1 MNPILYMLAGA
12 AALAVAY
19 GVFVGGRKFIT
30 AAASLTAAMA
40 GIPKLIKAIVDNS
53 EALNKFSGELEFLRT
68 AVVGGSPNF
77 GPGNPP
83 LAQPPQGPQRPI
95 PSWPGA
101 PPGFPVYT
109 PAPDAET
116 DDTEVI
122 DTTDAELVEQERLE
136 EIRGQGFE
144 AEPEGNPPG
153 VTRDV

>member
-40 GIPKLIKAIVDNS
+40 GIPKLIKAIAENS

-68 AVVGGSPNF
+68 TITGGSPNF
-77 GPGNPP
+77 GPENPP
-83 LAQPPQGPQRPI
+83 QAPGAADTRKPM

-101 PPGFPVYT
+101 PPGFPVYA

-116 DDTEVI
+116 TDTEVI